1 MSGQNIMALLIIA
14 LFMLIPLAMGAIA
27 GRKSIPTTEDYF
39 VQGRGM
45 GSVAVFFTVAATWWS
60 AFAFMGSNS
69 WFFLEGPLYWTAIA
83 WNIFFGVLYF
93 VIGKKVWYFGKLN
106 NLITPKDF
114 FLLHYGSES
123 LGNIVAVI
131 CLVFTLPYLQIQLS
145 GGAYL
150 IEVASNGVIPFWLAA
165 LLFYLVIIIYVWS
178 GGLRAVA
185 WTDIFYGVLLFFG
198 MVFAGLYIVNIDE
211 VGGVKSMFDF
221 IQEGTPEKVIIGDN
235 WMSWLSMFIITPVGS
250 FMGPQLWTRMYAV
263 KSHKLFNLMP
273 FLLGFAAIAYV
284 GSMLVGNSANIL
296 CPDIENTDAILPTI
310 LYEYAPFV
318 LAAFI
323 IACGAAAAMSTANS
337 QIHAMS
343 AGYTVDFHKRYIN
356 KNLSERQL
364 VWVGRWTILIL
375 SAAAYVMCLT
385 IPGALVTIGLVALAG
400 TAQIIVPTLGALF
413 WRRSTT
419 AGAISGLIVG
429 VGSLCLF
436 TFHVITPPWVFSM
449 SGGGNLLSLILNI
462 IVFVIV
468 SLVTKPRSAEVL
480 DKVQAQFDDY
490 YDGKNFD

>member
-1 MSGQNIMALLIIA
+1 MSGQEIMALLIIA
-14 LFMLIPLAMGAIA
+14 LFMLIPLAMGAFA

-83 WNIFFGVLYF
+83 WNILFGILYF
-93 VIGKKVWYFGKLN
+93 VIGKKIWYFGKRN
-106 NLITPKDF
+106 DLITAKDF
-114 FLLHYGSES
+114 FMLHYGSEK
-123 LGNIVAVI
+123 LGNIVAII
-131 CLVFTLPYLQIQLS
+131 CLIFTLPYLQIQLS

-150 IEVASNGVIPFWLAA
+150 IEVASNGMIPFWLAA

-198 MVFAGLYIVNIDE
+198 MVFAGFYVVNQDE
-211 VGGVKSMFDF
+211 IGGVTAMFEY
-221 IQEGTPEKVIIGDN
+221 IQNTTPTKLTIDDN
-235 WMSWLSMFIITPVGS
+235 WMNWLSMFIITPLGS
-250 FMGPQLWTRMYAV
+250 FMGPQLWTRMYAT
-263 KSHKLFNLMP
+263 KSGKLFNLMP
-273 FLLGFAAIAYV
+273 FLLGIAAIAYV

-296 CPDIENTDAILPTI
+296 CPDIEQTDKILPTV
-310 LYEYAPFV
+310 LYEYAPFI
-318 LAAFI
+318 LASFI

-343 AGYTVDFHKRYIN
+343 AVYTVDFHKRYIN
-356 KNLSERQL
+356 SNLTERQL

-400 TAQIIVPTLGALF
+400 TAQIMVPTVGALF

-419 AGAISGLIVG
+419 AGAIAGLLAG

-436 TFHVITPPWVFSM
+436 TFGVITPPWVFAL
-449 SGGGNLLSLILNI
+449 SGGGNLLSLLINI
-462 IVFVIV
+462 VVFVVV
-468 SLVTKPRSAEVL
+468 SLFTKHRPSEVL
-480 DKVQAQFDDY
+480 DKVQAQFDDFY
-490 YDGKNFD
+490 ANKEMD